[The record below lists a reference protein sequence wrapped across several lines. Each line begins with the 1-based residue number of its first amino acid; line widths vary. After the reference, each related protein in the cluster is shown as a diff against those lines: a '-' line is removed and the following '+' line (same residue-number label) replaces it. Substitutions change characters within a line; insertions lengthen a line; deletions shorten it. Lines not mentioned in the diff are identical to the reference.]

1 MNREPGIDLLRIL
14 SMYFVV
20 LLHVLGQG
28 GILDT
33 AIVGS
38 ANYNL
43 AWILEISAYC
53 AVDLFALISGYVMY
67 SSVISVRKFLRFWFP
82 VFFYSLGILMVYS
95 ILTHS
100 VINLTDFVNSS
111 FPILKSQYWY
121 VTAYFCL
128 YLFTPFLNKFVSHLP
143 DSMNKKM
150 LVLLF
155 IVFSILP
162 TILTNDIFFTKNGY
176 SPLWLGVLYLFGAS
190 IKKLNLKEKIS
201 SGKAI
206 ILYLSSVAFVYVS
219 FILMKTFTVNNPVE
233 TRYVFMFISYTSP
246 FVFLS
251 SMGLFLFFAKIN
263 LRNKLLIKL
272 VQVISSLAFGVYLIH
287 VHPIIFIQLLKNV
300 FITFVDYP
308 TLSFV
313 ASIFLVSTLIFT
325 TCVCIEYLRVQ
336 LFRLL
341 HVNQVLDK
349 ISDCL
354 SKLLSLINKELFP
367 DSKPENHEPI

>member
-53 AVDLFALISGYVMY
+53 AVDLFALISGYVMF
-67 SSVISVRKFLRFWFP
+67 SSVINVRKFLRFWFP
-82 VFFYSLGILMVYS
+82 VFFYSLGILLVYS
-95 ILTHS
+95 FLTHS
-100 VINLTDFVNSS
+100 VINLTDFINSS
-111 FPILKSQYWY
+111 FPILKAQYWY

-128 YLFTPFLNKFVSHLP
+128 YLFTPFLNKFVSNLS
-143 DSMNKKM
+143 DSMNKKL

-162 TILTNDIFFTKNGY
+162 TLLTNDIFFTKNGY

-206 ILYLSSVAFVYVS
+206 MLYLSCVAFVYAS
-219 FILMKTFTVNNPVE
+219 FILMKSFTVNNPIE
-233 TRYVFMFISYTSP
+233 TRYAFMFISYTSP
-246 FVFLS
+246 LIFLS
-251 SMGLFLFFAKIN
+251 SMGLFFFFAKIT

-272 VQVISSLAFGVYLIH
+272 IQVISSLAFGVYLIH

-300 FITFVDYP
+300 FISFMDYP

-313 ASIFLVSTLIFT
+313 ASVILVSTLIFT
-325 TCVCIEYLRVQ
+325 TCICIEYLRVQ

-341 HVNQVLDK
+341 HVNQILVK

-354 SKLLSLINKELFP
+354 SKLLSLMNKELFP
-367 DSKPENHEPI
+367 